1 MLTQVP
7 QARKMLG
14 NQCSNE
20 CSGHEDED
28 EEDFHLWANRAYKS
42 GPVHC
47 CHSENAEMK

>member
-28 EEDFHLWANRAYKS
+28 EEDFHLWANQGIQIWSSTLLSLRE
-42 GPVHC
+42 C
-47 CHSENAEMK
+47 